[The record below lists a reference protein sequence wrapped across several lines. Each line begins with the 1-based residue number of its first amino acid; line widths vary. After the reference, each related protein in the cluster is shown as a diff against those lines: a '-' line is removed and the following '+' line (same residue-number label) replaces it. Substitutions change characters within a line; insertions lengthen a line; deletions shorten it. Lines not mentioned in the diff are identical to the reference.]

1 MEKLLVIQSIVAI
14 RLNYNFMNF
23 KEDLFKNNLL
33 RTCDSAISLA
43 TCISTPLKTLFYK
56 GFPFATLNSNIL
68 YMAGGGEEFSK
79 YSPLPVL
86 P

>member
-43 TCISTPLKTLFYK
+43 TCISTTVKLYSIRVLDV
-56 GFPFATLNSNIL
+56 ATLNMNIISYL
-68 YMAGGGEEFSK
+68 VGGG
-79 YSPLPVL
+79 
-86 P
+86 